1 MGTTAQFDNTKL
13 KASLPSKKISK
24 LLINE
29 HQDLYPNFA
38 RLAAVALGIP
48 VTNADCEG
56 AFST

>member
-13 KASLPSKKISK
+13 KASLPSKKSK

-56 AFST
+56 VFST